1 MSRIF
6 ANRYQAEKAR
16 RTEPF
21 FNGAEKVVKVCG
33 GYVLMAAT
41 EWETWRRQK

>member
-6 ANRYQAEKAR
+6 ENRYQAEKAR

-21 FNGAEKVVKVCG
+21 FNGAEKVIKVWG
-33 GYVLMAAT
+33 GYVLMDPM
-41 EWETWRRQK
+41 EWETWKQQK